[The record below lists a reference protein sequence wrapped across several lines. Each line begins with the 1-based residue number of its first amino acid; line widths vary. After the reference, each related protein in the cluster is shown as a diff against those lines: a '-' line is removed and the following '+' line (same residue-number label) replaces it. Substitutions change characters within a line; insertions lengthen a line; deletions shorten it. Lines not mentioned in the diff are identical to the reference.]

1 MATVH
6 IYRTVQFPTLLCSHV
21 AGYQTLIFLSQNLRN
36 TVMVCLCGVFILFP
50 ACLPG
55 LCNRLQRE
63 AASLPRSFSI
73 TPFPCAGHQMTSR
86 PPEELSSFFI
96 SAAALLSSW
105 SLPRSAAHPLGSGTS
120 ACLRIRD
127 RLAPC
132 PSVTGS
138 DWALTLSLRL
148 LIIHTKMFLISAFV
162 CALC

>member
-96 SAAALLSSW
+96 SAAALLSPW
-105 SLPRSAAHPLGSGTS
+105 SLPWSAAPRLGDRERTS
-120 ACLRIRD
+120 ACQRIRD
-127 RLAPC
+127 RLAHC

-138 DWALTLSLRL
+138 DWAGHLSDSL
-148 LIIHTKMFLISAFV
+148 LFT
-162 CALC
+162 